1 MWQREGTLKQL
12 SFTFI
17 KVTKGFVIV
26 AFVKRNDTINQQQ
39 SFTTAC
45 DPGKGML

>member
-17 KVTKGFVIV
+17 KVTKVFVIV
-26 AFVKRNDTINQQQ
+26 AFVKRNDTINNNPLQL
-39 SFTTAC
+39 
-45 DPGKGML
+45 DPGKDML